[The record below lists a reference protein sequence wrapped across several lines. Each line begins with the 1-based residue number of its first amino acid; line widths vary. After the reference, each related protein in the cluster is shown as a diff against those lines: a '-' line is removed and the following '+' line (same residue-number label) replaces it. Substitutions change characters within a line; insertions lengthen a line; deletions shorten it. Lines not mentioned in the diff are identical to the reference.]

1 MFIIYNNNKLL
12 LYWHQSFYKI
22 SSFYKKFK
30 DHCISVPPYILP
42 VDYVN
47 DHWFV
52 PRRNLCFE
60 TQSMI
65 KWLICVLH
73 EVEERVCD
81 EMINVSDNVHSD
93 EVETASF
100 RQVVLLLDIDLQQ
113 FVVMKEEQV
122 VTEK

>member
-1 MFIIYNNNKLL
+1 M
-12 LYWHQSFYKI
+12 
-22 SSFYKKFK
+22 
-30 DHCISVPPYILP
+30 
-42 VDYVN
+42 
-47 DHWFV
+47 
-52 PRRNLCFE
+52 
-60 TQSMI
+60 
-65 KWLICVLH
+65 LH

-122 VTEK
+122 TSGHRKVIERK

>member
-1 MFIIYNNNKLL
+1 M
-12 LYWHQSFYKI
+12 
-22 SSFYKKFK
+22 
-30 DHCISVPPYILP
+30 
-42 VDYVN
+42 
-47 DHWFV
+47 
-52 PRRNLCFE
+52 
-60 TQSMI
+60 
-65 KWLICVLH
+65 LH

-100 RQVVLLLDIDLQQ
+100 RQVVLLLDSDLQQ